1 MTILISDSSLKIID
15 RLESLI
21 IEGGGVHKIFKA
33 TGYYESLKLFNDTSP
48 AVVLLD
54 MNFPGNQSFELL
66 RQMKTTGS
74 ESKIIALSI
83 HISDDNIEHSKQLGA
98 DYFLD
103 KYNEFEKIPDIIK
116 NIANNDINNETR
128 KNQKK
133 CTNN

>member
-1 MTILISDSSLKIID
+1 MTILISDSSLNIID

-21 IEGGGVHKIFKA
+21 LEGGGIHKIFKG

-54 MNFPGNQSFELL
+54 MNFPRSQSFELL

-74 ESKIIALSI
+74 ESTIIALSI
-83 HISDDNIEHSKQLGA
+83 HISDDDIEHSKQLGA

-103 KYNEFEKIPDIIK
+103 KYNEFEKIPSIIRS
-116 NIANNDINNETR
+116 I
-128 KNQKK
+128 QKK
-133 CTNN
+133 EKLLAEIEKEKPA